1 MSLGIDDNKLLNSPE
16 NKADY
21 PEDLNSDENGANSS
35 LIDDKYFNDEQD
47 DQVLKPEIV
56 DSPTNS
62 DKIIFRKSFDKVE
75 ENGAAG

>member
-35 LIDDKYFNDEQD
+35 IIDDKYFNDE
-47 DQVLKPEIV
+47 
-56 DSPTNS
+56 
-62 DKIIFRKSFDKVE
+62 
-75 ENGAAG
+75 

>member
-21 PEDLNSDENGANSS
+21 PEDLNSNENGANSS

-62 DKIIFRKSFDKVE
+62 DKIIFRKSFDNVE